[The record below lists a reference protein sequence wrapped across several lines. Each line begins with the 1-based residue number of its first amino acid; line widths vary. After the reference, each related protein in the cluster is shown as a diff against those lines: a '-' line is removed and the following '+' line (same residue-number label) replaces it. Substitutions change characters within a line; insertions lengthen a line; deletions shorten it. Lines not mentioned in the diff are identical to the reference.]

1 MLNEYKNLVPTEK
14 EMKIQIFINELIN
27 ELYNNE
33 KIEVDSKK
41 LLELLSYLT
50 SNENIST
57 QMKSATEY
65 KNRRI
70 VDILHK
76 KEVEHLKKYIKEV
89 IKEKD
94 IQINSKNGTINA
106 LQCALKERT
115 EERDRKDN
123 IMARQ
128 RKQIDLIIN
137 FIYEIWCKYP
147 GSISH
152 ELRLNGFNDDECGTC
167 ENTNRNCIE
176 CLKQY
181 FERKAEQC

>member
-1 MLNEYKNLVPTEK
+1 MIK
-14 EMKIQIFINELIN
+14 EQEEAIDYVQKQIDYFKEQIKFIEA
-27 ELYNNE
+27 
-33 KIEVDSKK
+33 VDSDYYDEEYG
-41 LLELLSYLT
+41 L
-50 SNENIST
+50 
-57 QMKSATEY
+57 Y
-65 KNRRI
+65 KNR
-70 VDILHK
+70 VKQFETVLNM
-76 KEVEHLKKYIKEV
+76 L
-89 IKEKD
+89 KEKD
-94 IQINSKNGTINA
+94 KQINSKNRAINA

-181 FERKAEQC
+181 FERKVKNG